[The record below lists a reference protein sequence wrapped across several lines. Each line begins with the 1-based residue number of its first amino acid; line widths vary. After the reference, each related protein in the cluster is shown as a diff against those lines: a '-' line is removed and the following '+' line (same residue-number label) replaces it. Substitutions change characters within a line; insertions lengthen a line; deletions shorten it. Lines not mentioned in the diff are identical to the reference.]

1 MLRLVLGLGF
11 IIAATTALADT
22 RPVDL
27 PKGCLGVRFPCAVT
41 HQKSGVWSWQNVDYS
56 VSKDTSIVLLAGN
69 SLQLIAGDL
78 WVEKSKNLKL
88 KHGIFEMVANG
99 DVMLNRRG
107 KMLQVINLDGQVQV
121 TKSGIKNDTIPAG
134 FSNWYEGLGQSG
146 DFQQGVVA
154 PWSTNDL
161 SLLFKR
167 LPASSDSLKNRIS
180 SYKRNRKNAVKEGSQ
195 LYSKVTE
202 LRRIASETQEAQR
215 SARIRQDRQ
224 EKEKIRKLYREK
236 YFNP

>member
-1 MLRLVLGLGF
+1 MMQWILGF
-11 IIAATTALADT
+11 ALLTAATYAQADT

-41 HQKSGVWSWQNVDYS
+41 HQKSGVWTWQNVDYS
-56 VSKDTSIVLLAGN
+56 VSKDTSIVLLGGN
-69 SLQLIAGDL
+69 SFQLIAGDL
-78 WVEKSKNLKL
+78 WAEKSKNLKL
-88 KHGIFEMVANG
+88 KHGVFEMISTG

-121 TKSGIKNDTIPAG
+121 TKSGLKNDTIPAG

-167 LPASSDSLKNRIS
+167 LPVASQSFKDRLSL
-180 SYKRNRKNAVKEGSQ
+180 YKRNRKNAVKEGSR
-195 LYSKVTE
+195 LYSQVTE
-202 LRRIASETQEAQR
+202 LRRIASENQEAQR
-215 SARIRQDRQ
+215 SARVRQDRQ
-224 EKEKIRKLYREK
+224 EKEKIRRLYREK
-236 YFNP
+236 YYNP